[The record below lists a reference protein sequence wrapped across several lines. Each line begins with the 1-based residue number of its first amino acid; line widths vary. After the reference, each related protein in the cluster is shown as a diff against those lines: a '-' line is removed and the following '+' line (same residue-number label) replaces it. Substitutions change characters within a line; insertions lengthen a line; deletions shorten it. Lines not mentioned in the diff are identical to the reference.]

1 MSSVRPCVAGL
12 LAAVA
17 LVSAGC
23 GGSGGGG
30 KSSDAAS
37 LAPKDAGAF
46 VVVDTDQ
53 ASTQWQNAEALLA
66 KIPGGKTSLDDALA
80 QLGGGKG
87 LDFAKDVAPLLKTA
101 LGAFGGSGGS
111 STTSGLEGLSAF
123 DTVVFAATADGSRTR
138 FAAVVNL
145 G

>member
-12 LAAVA
+12 LATVA

-66 KIPGGKTSLDDALA
+66 KIPGGKTSLDDALS
-80 QLGGGKG
+80 QIGGAKG

-101 LGAFGGSGGS
+101 LGAFGGSGS
-111 STTSGLEGLSAF
+111 SATSGLEGLSAF
-123 DTVVFAATADGSRTR
+123 DTVVLAAIADGSRTR
-138 FAAVVNL
+138 FAAVVNF